1 MNKSAPFEASDASA
15 LANMHQIAKA
25 ATPRNHN
32 DPLLTAT
39 LESSLHHLDS
49 LRREIEKASR
59 KDILDVRDMG
69 GIGAD
74 LLAAYENTIDY
85 YDLVDLINEMRDGI
99 AKRRA
104 AALGV
109 LA

>member
-1 MNKSAPFEASDASA
+1 MSYLISTSAMEAIDAMKSFPQPSNK
-15 LANMHQIAKA
+15 
-25 ATPRNHN
+25 
-32 DPLLTAT
+32 LLTAT

-49 LRREIEKASR
+49 LRREIEKAGR
-59 KDILDVRDMG
+59 KNIRDVREIG
-69 GIGAD
+69 GIGSD